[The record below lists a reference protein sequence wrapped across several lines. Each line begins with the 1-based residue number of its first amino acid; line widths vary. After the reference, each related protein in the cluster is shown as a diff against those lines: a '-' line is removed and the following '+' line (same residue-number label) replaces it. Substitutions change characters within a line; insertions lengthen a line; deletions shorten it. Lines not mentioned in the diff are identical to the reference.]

1 MSRQLKHA
9 HETRPSDRVGFS
21 NKLLYGSG
29 MIGYALLIQGYMQ
42 FYNPIFNDTLGLDPV
57 LIGWVIAICRL
68 WDAVTDPFMGNVT
81 DNTRSRFGRRRPWIA
96 LGAVL
101 CAVSFITIWWFPT
114 GQSENFY
121 FGWLLGTSLIFYV
134 AFTIYSVP
142 YIALGMELS
151 PDYHERGSVMAIRTV
166 LQQVGF
172 FAVSSLYWLTSLDRF
187 ADRAEGMKWNS
198 LWVGALIFVVIM
210 IPAIFAKEHP
220 SLVGAKGRNLKKTPL
235 WHSVKETISCWPFLN
250 LALITIVSLLG
261 LMMVGSLG
269 YYVTIYHMYDGDKGD
284 ASGKLMTI
292 VNYTIPISTVIAV
305 PLLQKIST
313 FWGKRTTMIF
323 AFSVALIG
331 TLLKWPFYTP
341 ENPYLSIIP
350 SILLGI
356 GSAAAYVFVN
366 AMIPEAVDADE
377 LKTGERR
384 EGMFS
389 AVYSWTFKIGAAV
402 ALLMAGYVL
411 SWTGFDA
418 NLVGPQS
425 EGTIFWMRI
434 YFTLIPAVA
443 LAGAIVLAFY
453 YPITETKAYEIREEL
468 EARRKLRTADDV

>member
-1 MSRQLKHA
+1 MSIRFQHK
-9 HETRPSDRVGFS
+9 HETRPEDRVLFPT
-21 NKLLYGSG
+21 KLAYGSG

-68 WDAVTDPFMGNVT
+68 WDAVTDPFMGNIT

-96 LGAVL
+96 LGALL
-101 CAVSFITIWWFPT
+101 CAVSFVGVWWFPSGF
-114 GQSENFY
+114 GQGFY
-121 FGWLLGTSLIFYV
+121 FGWLLVSSLIFYV

-166 LQQVGF
+166 LQQGGF
-172 FAVSSLYWLTSLDRF
+172 FAIASLYWLTSLDCF
-187 ADRAEGMKWNS
+187 EDRAEGMKWNS
-198 LWVGALIFVVIM
+198 LWVGGLIFVVIM
-210 IPAIFAKEHP
+210 IPALFSKEHP
-220 SLVGAKGRNLKKTPL
+220 SLTTDRQLGRKKISLK
-235 WHSVKETISCWPFLN
+235 HSVKETLACWPFLN
-250 LALITIVSLLG
+250 LALITVISLLG

-284 ASGKLMTI
+284 ASGRLMTF
-292 VNYTIPISTVIAV
+292 VNYTIPISTVLAV
-305 PLLQKIST
+305 PLLQKVST

-323 AFSVALIG
+323 AFSIALVG
-331 TLLKWPFYTP
+331 TLLKWPFYSP

-350 SILLGI
+350 SVLLGI

-411 SWTGFDA
+411 SGTGFDA
-418 NLVGPQS
+418 NLQGPQAES
-425 EGTIFWMRI
+425 TIFWMRLC
-434 YFTLIPAVA
+434 FTGIPAVA
-443 LAGAIVLAFY
+443 LAGAIMLAFY
-453 YPITETKAYEIREEL
+453 YPITEAKAYEIREEL
-468 EARRKLRTADDV
+468 EKRRNRLQTTDA

>member
-1 MSRQLKHA
+1 MSLSLKHA

-21 NKLLYGSG
+21 NKLAYGSG

-96 LGAVL
+96 LGALL
-101 CAVSFITIWWFPT
+101 CAVSFIAVWWFPA
-114 GQSENFY
+114 GQSQNFY
-121 FGWLLGTSLIFYV
+121 FGWLLVSSLIFYV

-172 FAVSSLYWLTSLDRF
+172 FAISSLYWLTSLDCF

-210 IPAIFAKEHP
+210 VPAVFSKEHP
-220 SLVGAKGRNLKKTPL
+220 SLIGAKSNDRKKTSL
-235 WHSVKETISCWPFLN
+235 WHSVKETLSCWPFLN
-250 LALITIVSLLG
+250 LALMTVVSLLG

-269 YYVTIYHMYDGDKGD
+269 YYVTIYHMFDGDKGD

-292 VNYTIPISTVIAV
+292 VNYTIPISTVLAV
-305 PLLQKIST
+305 PLLQKLST
-313 FWGKRTTMIF
+313 FWGKRSTMIF
-323 AFSVALIG
+323 AFSVALVG

-341 ENPYLSIIP
+341 DNPYLSIIP

-356 GSAAAYVFVN
+356 GSAAAYVFIN

-411 SWTGFDA
+411 AGTGFDV
-418 NLVGPQS
+418 NLEGAQS
-425 EGTIFWMRI
+425 ESTIFWMRI
-434 YFTLIPAVA
+434 CFTWIPAVS
-443 LAGAIVLAFY
+443 LAGAIVLAFL
-453 YPITETKAYEIREEL
+453 YPITETKAYEIKEEL
-468 EARRKLRTADDV
+468 EARRKLQSTKDA

>member
-1 MSRQLKHA
+1 MSLKRDHITKPA
-9 HETRPSDRVGFS
+9 DHVGFS

-42 FYNPIFNDTLGLDPV
+42 FYNPVFNDTLGLDPV
-57 LIGWVIAICRL
+57 MIGWVIAICRL
-68 WDAVTDPFMGNVT
+68 WDAVTDPLMGNIT

-96 LGAVL
+96 LGALL
-101 CAVSFITIWWFPT
+101 CAISFITIWWFPA
-114 GQSENFY
+114 GQSSNFY
-121 FGWLLGTSLIFYV
+121 FVWLLVTSLIFYV

-142 YIALGMELS
+142 YIALGMEIS

-166 LQQVGF
+166 LQQIGF
-172 FAVSSLYWLTSLDRF
+172 FAIASLFWLTSLDRF
-187 ADRAEGMKWNS
+187 EDRAEGMKWNS
-198 LWVGALIFVVIM
+198 LWVGALIFIVIM

-220 SLVGAKGRNLKKTPL
+220 SLVGQQGRKLKKTNL
-235 WHSVKETISCWPFLN
+235 GHSVKETLSCWPFLN
-250 LALITIVSLLG
+250 LALITVVSLLG

-269 YYVTIYHMYDGDKGD
+269 YYVTIYHMFNGDQGPV
-284 ASGKLMTI
+284 SGKLMTI
-292 VNYTIPISTVIAV
+292 VNYTIPISTVVAV
-305 PLLQKIST
+305 PLLQKVST
-313 FWGKRTTMIF
+313 YWGKRTTMIF

-331 TLLKWPFYTP
+331 TLLKWPLYTP

-389 AVYSWTFKIGAAV
+389 AVYSWTFKIGAAI

-411 SWTGFDA
+411 SGTGFDA
-418 NLVGPQS
+418 ALEGPQS
-425 EGTIFWMRI
+425 ENTIYWMRVC
-434 YFTLIPAVA
+434 FTWIPAVA
-443 LAGAIVLAFY
+443 LFGAIVLAFY
-453 YPITETKAYEIREEL
+453 YPITEEKAYEIREEL
-468 EARRKLRTADDV
+468 EARRQLRDSETNV

>member
-1 MSRQLKHA
+1 MSLKLKHA
-9 HETRPSDRVGFS
+9 HETRPEDRVGFS
-21 NKLLYGSG
+21 SKLLYGSG

-68 WDAVTDPFMGNVT
+68 WDAVTDPFMGHVT

-96 LGAVL
+96 LGALL
-101 CAVSFITIWWFPT
+101 CAVSFIGVWWFPN

-121 FGWLLGTSLIFYV
+121 FIWLLLSSLIFYV

-142 YIALGMELS
+142 YIALGMEIS

-166 LQQVGF
+166 LQQIGF
-172 FAVSSLYWLTSLDRF
+172 FAISSLYWLTSLDCF
-187 ADRAEGMKWNS
+187 EDRAEGMKWNS
-198 LWVGALIFVVIM
+198 LWVGALVFVVIM
-210 IPAIFAKEHP
+210 VPAIFAKEHP
-220 SLVGAKGRNLKKTPL
+220 SLVQGEVKSSKKIPL
-235 WHSVKETISCWPFLN
+235 WHSVKETLSCWPFLN
-250 LALITIVSLLG
+250 LALITVVSLLG

-269 YYVTIYHMYDGDKGD
+269 YYVTIYHMYGGDKGD
-284 ASGKLMTI
+284 ASGKLMSI
-292 VNYTIPISTVIAV
+292 VNYTIPISTVLAV
-305 PLLQKIST
+305 PLLQKLST
-313 FWGKRTTMIF
+313 FWGKRSTMIF
-323 AFSVALIG
+323 AFSIALIG

-341 ENPYLSIIP
+341 DNPYLSIIP

-411 SWTGFDA
+411 SGTGFDA
-418 NLVGPQS
+418 TLEGPQS
-425 EGTIFWMRI
+425 EDTLFWMRVC
-434 YFTLIPAVA
+434 FTGIPAIS
-443 LAGAIVLAFY
+443 LAGAILLAFY
-453 YPITETKAYEIREEL
+453 YPITEAKAYEIREAL
-468 EARRKLRTADDV
+468 EARRNAESN

>member
-1 MSRQLKHA
+1 MSLSLKHA
-9 HETRPSDRVGFS
+9 HATRPSDRVGFS

-96 LGAVL
+96 LGALL
-101 CAVSFITIWWFPT
+101 CAVSFIAVWWFPS

-121 FGWLLGTSLIFYV
+121 FGWLLISSLIFYV

-142 YIALGMELS
+142 YIALGMEIS

-187 ADRAEGMKWNS
+187 EDRAEGMKWNS
-198 LWVGALIFVVIM
+198 LWVGSLIFVVIM
-210 IPAIFAKEHP
+210 IPAVFSKEHP
-220 SLVGAKGRNLKKTPL
+220 SLAGSKGRALKKTKL
-235 WHSVKETISCWPFLN
+235 WHSVKETLSCWPFLN
-250 LALITIVSLLG
+250 LALITVVSLLG

-269 YYVTIYHMYDGDKGD
+269 YYVTIYHMFDGNKGD
-284 ASGKLMTI
+284 VSGKLMTI
-292 VNYTIPISTVIAV
+292 VNYTIPISTVVAV
-305 PLLQKIST
+305 PLLQKVST
-313 FWGKRTTMIF
+313 YWGKRTTMIF
-323 AFSVALIG
+323 AFSVALVG

-418 NLVGPQS
+418 NLEGPQS
-425 EGTIFWMRI
+425 ESTIFWMRI
-434 YFTLIPAVA
+434 FFTGIPAVS
-443 LAGAIVLAFY
+443 LFGAIVLAFY
-453 YPITETKAYEIREEL
+453 YPITEAKAYEIREEL
-468 EARRKLRTADDV
+468 EARRKLRAAEDV